1 MQLTIKARLFS
12 LAALT
17 VASML
22 ALGLSSYRGMTEAVD
37 GLTSVFATSRALRN
51 HLEGDMMHDAL
62 RADVLSSLLAQ
73 SPDEWQAVNTSLRE
87 HADHFREMIAEN
99 DKTVTD
105 PELRKAL
112 HEVGPVLESYI
123 SSAESVIAT
132 AHTDVAKAR
141 AMLPAFIVTFEEL
154 EGQLAGI
161 SDRIQASASA
171 AEENAQSATAAARWR
186 EVGILVLML
195 IITVSVAT
203 WIVRSISGGIN
214 RLVGTITEIQ
224 QTRDLSKRVAVT
236 SQDELGR
243 LAQCFNAL
251 VLELQG
257 IISEVN
263 RGTTDIDGGAAQM
276 SSSSRVMASG
286 AAEQAESLGRITRSL
301 TTLSGL
307 TDQTAQITGR
317 ANHLS
322 VDSQR
327 AADRVGEEL
336 KAMSTAMDEI
346 RTASAEVGKVNRA
359 VDEIA
364 FQINLLALNA
374 AVEAARAGEA
384 GRGFAVVAEEV
395 RSLAQR
401 SAKAA
406 KETSALIDSAMTRA
420 ERGVQI
426 ASSVGD
432 ALGNIAVVTTQLNDM
447 LREIATAANSQAQG
461 VADIRGG
468 IGALEKVSRQAAAN
482 AETLAGAS
490 QQTAVQVRVMG
501 ELVGRFKL

>member
-1 MQLTIKARLFS
+1 
-12 LAALT
+12 
-17 VASML
+17 
-22 ALGLSSYRGMTEAVD
+22 
-37 GLTSVFATSRALRN
+37 
-51 HLEGDMMHDAL
+51 
-62 RADVLSSLLAQ
+62 
-73 SPDEWQAVNTSLRE
+73 
-87 HADHFREMIAEN
+87 
-99 DKTVTD
+99 
-105 PELRKAL
+105 
-112 HEVGPVLESYI
+112 
-123 SSAESVIAT
+123 
-132 AHTDVAKAR
+132 
-141 AMLPAFIVTFEEL
+141 
-154 EGQLAGI
+154 
-161 SDRIQASASA
+161 
-171 AEENAQSATAAARWR
+171 
-186 EVGILVLML
+186 
-195 IITVSVAT
+195 
-203 WIVRSISGGIN
+203 
-214 RLVGTITEIQ
+214 
-224 QTRDLSKRVAVT
+224 
-236 SQDELGR
+236 
-243 LAQCFNAL
+243 
-251 VLELQG
+251 
-257 IISEVN
+257 
-263 RGTTDIDGGAAQM
+263 M